1 MRLHLFTL
9 VLLALAIETPAN
21 CAEKTI
27 QLNDAQKMG
36 LRGKVKSFAEYETKI
51 VNDTLR
57 KDYLKRLTLF
67 DERGNKTESTI
78 YDRNST
84 IIGKTKSRV
93 GQRGKVLEEKTFDN
107 KGVETCKTDNIYDK
121 KGRLVQSVRLVYPAD
136 TLSLWKFTYDKKG
149 RKQTSEYKDKGK
161 TLLASYTYDK
171 KGNVLGMA
179 IYQNNTLSKKE
190 VFTYDK
196 DGRLTMWTKSNG
208 RDSTIATELKYNAWG
223 MQNSKRA
230 YLNGDLQELYIYEN
244 DNHGNKT
251 AAYHYNGNKENADS
265 LIDIE
270 YSNYDQH
277 GNKTLRYRIKEGK
290 TTEGEINE
298 YTYY

>member
-107 KGVETCKTDNIYDK
+107 KGVETCKTDNAYDK
-121 KGRLVQSVRLVYPAD
+121 KGRLVRSVKFGKQGD
-136 TLSLWKFTYDKKG
+136 TLSTWAFTYDKKV
-149 RKQTSEYKDKGK
+149 RKQTSEYKDKEK
-161 TLLASYTYDK
+161 TLNATYTYDK
-171 KGNVLGMA
+171 KGNVSEMT
-179 IYQNNTLSKKE
+179 IYKNQVLSKKE
-190 VFTYDK
+190 DFTYDK
-196 DGRLTMWTKSNG
+196 DGRLTAWAKSNG
-208 RDSTIATELKYNAWG
+208 KDTTHTTETKYNAWG
-223 MQNSKRA
+223 MQTGKRV
-230 YLNGDLQELYIYEN
+230 YLNGTLQELFIYEN
-244 DNHGNKT
+244 DNRGNKT
-251 AAYHYNGNKENADS
+251 ATYHYNGNKEKTEA

-270 YSNYDQH
+270 YSNYDQYD
-277 GNKTLRYRIKEGK
+277 NKTLRHKIKGGV
-290 TTEGEINE
+290 TVEGEINE